1 MIFRASLIRLAIRY
15 PLRDSRVFADR
26 MASRRTR
33 AAALRAGRT
42 HSPSKCEDNQY
53 TDVFVLVVN
62 LPVTRVS

>member
-1 MIFRASLIRLAIRY
+1 
-15 PLRDSRVFADR
+15 

-53 TDVFVLVVN
+53 TDVFVLVVH

>member
-1 MIFRASLIRLAIRY
+1 
-15 PLRDSRVFADR
+15 
-26 MASRRTR
+26 MASRRTRVDTR